1 MSEPP
6 PEEPTRAVA
15 GLSATIAVLVVGGVV
30 YAGAREWGRRRAF
43 ASALAEGDA
52 ALAAGDLPRALASAN
67 RAGEAGP
74 GEPRA
79 KALLSRV
86 QAESAVRAG
95 DEIVSVADAKYEEVD
110 EVYAAILAMAP
121 QQEYEV
127 VVRRGNEE
135 VRVKAKGPDFGARMG
150 QAAPAPAGSDLARAA
165 REARIG
171 SVWRLPRP
179 DANAVPPEGP
189 SGQPRL
195 GALGGRPRRAGR
207 PPRLPK
213 GAYLLCLPRG
223 EGIYETRL
231 PFEVSREA
239 QEAETVALEPD
250 SPPPLPPGVEETIG
264 IDAHRYWVFV
274 PAGRYR
280 ASGDPQA
287 RQNIARP
294 ASRRRGPLA
303 ASSRGSRRSPPATS
317 PT

>member
-171 SVWRLPRP
+171 SVWRLPCL
-179 DANAVPPEGP
+179 DANAVPLEAT
-189 SGQPRL
+189 SGQPR
-195 GALGGRPRRAGR
+195 RAELR
-207 PPRLPK
+207 LRLPK